1 VTTSSKEA
9 LARVQELRV
18 QELVDAVRTVDGERR
33 WMLSEPVLG
42 IGYR

>member
-9 LARVQELRV
+9 LARVQELV
-18 QELVDAVRTVDGERR
+18 NAVHTVDGERR

-42 IGYR
+42 MGYR